1 MLPQPR
7 EIPSCCGSL
16 DRPALDRPALD
27 RPARLTGPQYMDVP
41 GAASISPAR

>member
-7 EIPSCCGSL
+7 EIPSCCGS
-16 DRPALDRPALD
+16 LDRPALD